1 MAERGTGGEAKGHKR
16 KGPLPLE
23 AGPRSSRECRLS
35 DQAHPLPAVTA
46 PQPRPLPEERA
57 HIFRQGGQQRV
68 AVGRAIMARYLPRGS
83 WRVIPSI
90 GWLTR
95 VSPPVNYRSWGA
107 PVRTTGT
114 ITTTRSMGGSRRRT
128 QGNG

>member
-1 MAERGTGGEAKGHKR
+1 MAEGGTGGEAKGHRR

-23 AGPRSSRECRLS
+23 AGPRSSRACRLS
-35 DQAHPLPAVTA
+35 DRAHPLPAVTA

-57 HIFRQGGQQRV
+57 HIFRQGGQQQV

-83 WRVIPSI
+83 CRVNQSI
-90 GWLTR
+90 GWLTW
-95 VSPPVNYRSWGA
+95 VSPPFNYPSCSA

-114 ITTTRSMGGSRRRT
+114 ITPTSPIRGSRRRT